1 MFELDDI
8 HELLR
13 ILNNGGLILYPTDT
27 IWGIGCDATNEA
39 AVARVHEVKQR
50 MTGKGY
56 VLLANDTAMVNDY
69 VAHFHPKIQTLLSF
83 HKRPLTL
90 VYDQGVNLPDNVL
103 APDGSVA
110 FRIPQDNFCKDL
122 IHYFGKPLVA
132 TSANIS
138 NEPFPA
144 FFGEVS
150 SAIISA
156 VDYVVRYRRNDR
168 QFCEPS
174 IIARLGENEELEFLR
189 H

>member
-27 IWGIGCDATNEA
+27 IWGIGCDATNET
-39 AVARVHEVKQR
+39 AVARIYALKQR

-56 VLLANDTAMVNDY
+56 VLLADNMAMINDY
-69 VAHFHPKIQTLLSF
+69 VEHFHPKVQTLLSF
-83 HKRPLTL
+83 HTRPLTL
-90 VYDQGVNLPDNVL
+90 IYDKGINLPDNTL

-110 FRIPQDNFCKDL
+110 FRIPQDRFCKDL

-138 NEPFPA
+138 NEPFPS
-144 FFGEVS
+144 FFGEIS
-150 SAIISA
+150 SAIISG
-156 VDYVVRYRRNDR
+156 VDYVVRYRRDDKIF
-168 QFCEPS
+168 QEPS